1 MGFLMASFGMFMLGI
16 VFLFDRALIV
26 MGNMAFLV
34 GLVLLIGG
42 KSTLGFFIKKG
53 ILTS

>member
-1 MGFLMASFGMFMLGI
+1 MASFGMFMLGI

-53 ILTS
+53 TLNS